1 MGFRAFASKMSQQK
15 FGKFSGMLL
24 WQWKTHKKN
33 GSYMIE
39 LNARIR
45 EYFSPRVF
53 AKIVANCNLCSLESL
68 RNISVF
74 LKISKYKTNGIF
86 FSAKSLHFLTFCF
99 DIVPLHNSQ
108 NNHICHVRY
117 IFLGL
122 NMASDKQLNKTNIK
136 NVETKSKVF
145 TV

>member
-1 MGFRAFASKMSQQK
+1 MFQSICFKNVTTKIRQIFWNVLS
-15 FGKFSGMLL
+15 
-24 WQWKTHKKN
+24 QWKTHKKN

-45 EYFSPRVF
+45 EYFSPWVF

-108 NNHICHVRY
+108 NIHICHVRY

-136 NVETKSKVF
+136 NV
-145 TV
+145 